1 MLVCQF
7 HQFAVMFQTLF
18 HQRDGFF
25 QILHVFSPLIVQYQF
40 RSFHFQIKRI
50 GKLTI
55 TMHIILQ
62 TCEFFFVGGDGT
74 GCLVNRCYC
83 LITVFNHLS
92 DNIQR
97 HLTYMRLIL
106 PFFLY
111 KFDQLF
117 AFRSAAFIESR
128 IDGIFVRIDKLAH
141 KHPQQ

>member
-1 MLVCQF
+1 
-7 HQFAVMFQTLF
+7 
-18 HQRDGFF
+18 
-25 QILHVFSPLIVQYQF
+25 
-40 RSFHFQIKRI
+40 
-50 GKLTI
+50 
-55 TMHIILQ
+55 MHIILQ

-111 KFDQLF
+111 KFDQFL

-141 KHPQQ
+141 KHTQQ